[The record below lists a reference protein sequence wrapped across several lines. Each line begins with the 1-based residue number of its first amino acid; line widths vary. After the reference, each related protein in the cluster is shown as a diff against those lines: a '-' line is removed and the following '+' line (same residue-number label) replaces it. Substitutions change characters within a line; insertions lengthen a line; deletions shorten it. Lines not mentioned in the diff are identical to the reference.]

1 MLTVADVAN
10 VHDFRGLEADL
21 DKLREASESEKKKI
35 GNGSTFICIDTGD
48 VYIYDRENDE
58 WLLLG

>member
-1 MLTVADVAN
+1 MISVADIAN
-10 VHDFRGLEADL
+10 VHDFRGLEKDL
-21 DKLREASESEKKKI
+21 DTLKNTTEKQKI

-58 WLLLG
+58 WNLLG